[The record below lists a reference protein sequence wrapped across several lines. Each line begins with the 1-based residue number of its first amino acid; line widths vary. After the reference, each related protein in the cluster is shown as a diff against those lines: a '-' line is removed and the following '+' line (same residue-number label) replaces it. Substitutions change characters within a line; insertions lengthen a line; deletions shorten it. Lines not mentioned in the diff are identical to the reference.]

1 VRAHFVAELRGL
13 GEIEADRLGGVTCRV
28 RGGES
33 GPAVLLTG
41 HFDEVGFM
49 VQNVTPDGYLQFVP
63 LGGWMAQAALA
74 QRVRVR
80 TRAGAKVTG
89 VITSLPPH
97 FVAQDGRDAV
107 VPLDKMFIDI
117 GARSRR
123 EVQEDFGVA
132 LGDPVVP
139 DSPFAVLSPHRVM
152 AKAFDN
158 RAGVAL
164 AVHAAQ
170 RLARTGARWPNRLL
184 VAGTVQEEVGARGA
198 SVVAQLARPD
208 IAIVLE
214 GSPADDVPGL
224 NPSESQCALGRGVQV
239 RLYDPTAI
247 MNRRLADLAIAL
259 AQRDDIPHQVAVR
272 RSGGT
277 DAKAIHIA
285 GHGVPCVVLGVPS
298 RYIHSPHSVIDPAD
312 YLAAL
317 ALVVAMVEA
326 LDAETAAGLT
336 GYV

>member
-1 VRAHFVAELRGL
+1 VGGRTRDGAEL
-13 GEIEADRLGGVTCRV
+13 A
-28 RGGES
+28 
-33 GPAVLLTG
+33 
-41 HFDEVGFM
+41 
-49 VQNVTPDGYLQFVP
+49 
-63 LGGWMAQAALA
+63 
-74 QRVRVR
+74 
-80 TRAGAKVTG
+80 G

-97 FVAQDGRDAV
+97 FVAQDSRDSV
-107 VPLDKMFIDI
+107 VPLEKMFIDI

-123 EVQEDFGVA
+123 EAQEDFGVA

-139 DSPFAVLSPHRVM
+139 DGPFAVLSPHRIM

-170 RLARTGARWPNRLL
+170 RLARNGTHRPNQLL

-198 SVVAQLARPD
+198 SVLAELAKPD
-208 IAIVLE
+208 VAIVLE

-224 NPSESQCALGRGVQV
+224 NPSDSQGALGRGVQV
-239 RLYDPTAI
+239 RLYDPSAI
-247 MNRRLADLAIAL
+247 MNRRLADLAVTL

-277 DAKAIHIA
+277 DAKAIHLA
-285 GHGVPCVVLGVPS
+285 GQGVPCVVLGVPA
-298 RYIHSPHSVIDPAD
+298 RYIHSPHSLIDPGD

-317 ALVVAMVEA
+317 ALTTALLEA
-326 LDAETAAGLT
+326 LDAWTVAGLT
-336 GYV
+336 RFV